1 MRHRAVELRRR
12 ARIEGCEPQY
22 DGLTELNL
30 IDVLGIDLHFD
41 HEIVALRHDQHDRIT
56 GRDHAADRIGRRLK
70 DDAILRGADVGAL
83 ERILRGDLALDKLAD
98 FAVDITQLLSE
109 RRWKGPRPPE

>member
-1 MRHRAVELRRR
+1 M
-12 ARIEGCEPQY
+12 
-22 DGLTELNL
+22 TELNL

-83 ERILRGDLALDKLAD
+83 ELILRRDLALDKLAD
-98 FAVDITQLLSE
+98 FAVDITQLLSDVAGKVLVHLNDLQLDFGDFSL
-109 RRWKGPRPPE
+109 RFGACATI